1 MVKSRIFA
9 FADEL
14 NQIIP
19 VIHREMI
26 RRQIDEIHK
35 GKITFQQLLILEFLE
50 RSGQLKMSEIAV
62 FLDVSTAAVTGIVVR
77 LVRQKYVERVYDK
90 KDRRVIRIRLT
101 PKGSQIVSKASQQR
115 RNMVIKLFQNIS
127 DVDRTS
133 YLRIIKQIRDTLL
146 KQH

>member
-1 MVKSRIFA
+1 MDKSRIFD

-14 NQIIP
+14 NQIVP

-35 GKITFQQLLILEFLE
+35 GKITFQQILILEFLE
-50 RSGQLKMSEIAV
+50 RSGQLKMSEIAG
-62 FLDVSTAAVTGIVVR
+62 FMDVSTAAVTGIVER
-77 LVRQKYVERVYDK
+77 LVRERYVERVYDK
-90 KDRRVIRIRLT
+90 KDRRVIRIQLT
-101 PKGSQIVSKASQQR
+101 LKGGQIVTKASEQR
-115 RNMVIKLFQNIS
+115 RNMMIKLFQKVS
-127 DVDRTS
+127 VADRAS

>member
-1 MVKSRIFA
+1 MDKSRIFE

-50 RSGQLKMSEIAV
+50 RSGQLKMSEIAG
-62 FLDVSTAAVTGIVVR
+62 FMDVSTAAVTGIVER
-77 LVRQKYVERVYDK
+77 LVLQKYVERVYDK
-90 KDRRVIRIRLT
+90 KDRRVIRIQLT
-101 PKGSQIVSKASQQR
+101 LKGSQIVRRASEQR
-115 RNMVIKLFQNIS
+115 RNMMIKLFQKVS
-127 DVDRTS
+127 VADRAS
-133 YLRIIKQIRDTLL
+133 YLRIIKQIRGTLL